1 MSAITVGLP
10 DSRRGAGIGSITV
23 GLRDS
28 SVVTWRNLTNIRR
41 QPDLLLGATLQ
52 PIMFVLLFAF
62 VFGGS
67 LGGPDYR
74 EFLMGG
80 IFAQTVAFN
89 SAYTTIGF
97 AADLQKGIIDRFRS
111 LPMSR
116 IAVLLGRTS
125 SDLMVSAL
133 GLLIMSLCG
142 LIVGWRIRGSLGDA
156 ILGYLVLLLF
166 SFTMSWVG
174 AIVGMIA
181 GSVEVAQSAGF
192 IWMFPVTFIS
202 SAFVSQSS
210 LPGPLKAIADWN
222 PVTAVAD
229 SARDL
234 FHNNGAAVGILA
246 RGTGWP
252 ATHASLYAMIW
263 CVGLLAIFMPL
274 AVAQYRKVASK

>member
-1 MSAITVGLP
+1 MSTIAV
-10 DSRRGAGIGSITV
+10 SF
-23 GLRDS
+23 RDS
-28 SVVTWRNLTNIRR
+28 GVVTWRNLMNIRR

-67 LGGPDYR
+67 LGGPNYR

-89 SAYTTIGF
+89 SAYTTIGI

-116 IAVLLGRTS
+116 AAVLFGRTS
-125 SDLMVSAL
+125 SDLAVSGL
-133 GLLIMSLCG
+133 GLLIMSICG
-142 LIVGWRIRGSLGDA
+142 LVVGWRIRGSLLDA
-156 ILGYLVLLLF
+156 ILGYLMLLLF
-166 SFTMSWVG
+166 SFTMSWIG
-174 AIVGMIA
+174 AIVGMAA

-202 SAFVSQSS
+202 SAFVSQNS
-210 LPGPLKAIADWN
+210 LPGPLKTIAEWN

-234 FHNNGAAVGILA
+234 FHNNGAATGILA
-246 RGTGWP
+246 RGHSWP
-252 ATHASLYAMIW
+252 AQNATLYAILW
-263 CVGLLAIFMPL
+263 CIGLLAVFVPL
-274 AVAQYRKVASK
+274 AVAKYRKVASK

>member
-1 MSAITVGLP
+1 MSTITVGF
-10 DSRRGAGIGSITV
+10 
-23 GLRDS
+23 RDS
-28 SVVTWRNLTNIRR
+28 GVVTWRNLTNIRR

-67 LGGPDYR
+67 FGPGYK

-125 SDLMVSAL
+125 SDLAVSAL

-142 LIVGWRIRGSLGDA
+142 LIVGWRIHGGLGDA
-156 ILGYLVLLLF
+156 ILGYLVLLVF

-174 AIVGMIA
+174 AIIGMLA

-202 SAFVSQSS
+202 SAFVSQKT

-234 FHNNGAAVGILA
+234 FHNNSAATGILE
-246 RGTGWP
+246 RGHGWP
-252 ATHASLYAMIW
+252 QTHATLYALIW
-263 CVGLLAIFMPL
+263 CVALLAIFVPL
-274 AVAQYRKVASK
+274 SVAMYRKVASR

>member
-1 MSAITVGLP
+1 MSVMTV
-10 DSRRGAGIGSITV
+10 S
-23 GLRDS
+23 LRDS
-28 SVVTWRNLTNIRR
+28 GVVTWRNLMNIRR

-67 LGGPDYR
+67 FGGANYR

-116 IAVLLGRTS
+116 AAVLLGRTT
-125 SDLMVSAL
+125 SDLAVSAL
-133 GLLIMSLCG
+133 GLLIMSVCG
-142 LIVGWRIRGSLGDA
+142 LVVGWRIRGSLTDA
-156 ILGYLVLLLF
+156 VLGYLVLLLF
-166 SFTMSWVG
+166 SFAMSWIG
-174 AIVGMIA
+174 AIVGMAA

-202 SAFVSQSS
+202 SAFVSQNS
-210 LPGPLKAIADWN
+210 LPGPLKAFAEWN

-234 FHNNGAAVGILA
+234 FGNGAAATGILA
-246 RGTGWP
+246 RGDSWP
-252 ATHASLYAMIW
+252 AQNATLYAILW
-263 CVGLLAIFMPL
+263 CIGILAVFMPL
-274 AVAQYRKVASK
+274 AVAKYRKVASK

>member
-1 MSAITVGLP
+1 MSVVTV
-10 DSRRGAGIGSITV
+10 S
-23 GLRDS
+23 LRDS
-28 SVVTWRNLTNIRR
+28 GVVTWRNLTNIRR

-62 VFGGS
+62 VFSGS
-67 LGGPDYR
+67 LGGPAYR

-116 IAVLLGRTS
+116 AAVLLGRTS
-125 SDLMVSAL
+125 SDLAVSSL
-133 GLLIMSLCG
+133 GLLVMSLCG
-142 LIVGWRIRGSLGDA
+142 LIVGWRIRGSVTDA
-156 ILGYLVLLLF
+156 VLGYVMLLLF
-166 SFTMSWVG
+166 SFAMSWIG
-174 AIVGMIA
+174 AVVGMLS

-192 IWMFPVTFIS
+192 IWMFPLTFIS
-202 SAFVSQSS
+202 SAFVSSATM
-210 LPGPLKAIADWN
+210 PGPLRAFAEWN

-234 FHNNGAAVGILA
+234 FHNPSPGILD
-246 RGTGWP
+246 RGDGWP
-252 ATHASLYAMIW
+252 AHHATLYAILW
-263 CVGLLAIFMPL
+263 CLAILAIFMPL
-274 AVAQYRKVASK
+274 AVAKYRKVASK

>member
-1 MSAITVGLP
+1 MATIAVSF
-10 DSRRGAGIGSITV
+10 
-23 GLRDS
+23 RDS
-28 SVVTWRNLTNIRR
+28 GVVTWRNLMNIRR

-67 LGGPDYR
+67 LGGPNYR

-89 SAYTTIGF
+89 SAYTTIGI

-116 IAVLLGRTS
+116 AAVLFGRTS
-125 SDLMVSAL
+125 SDLAVSAL

-142 LIVGWRIRGSLGDA
+142 LIVGWRIRGSVLDA
-156 ILGYLVLLLF
+156 IFGYLVLLLF
-166 SFTMSWVG
+166 SFSMSWIG
-174 AIVGMIA
+174 ALVGMAA

-202 SAFVSQSS
+202 SAFVSQNS
-210 LPGPLKAIADWN
+210 LPGPLRTFAEWN
-222 PVTAVAD
+222 PVTAIAD

-234 FHNNGAAVGILA
+234 FHNGGAATGILA
-246 RGTGWP
+246 RGDSWP
-252 ATHASLYAMIW
+252 AQHATLYAILW
-263 CVGLLAIFMPL
+263 CLGILAVFVPL
-274 AVAQYRKVASK
+274 AVAKYRKVASK